1 MDQTRGRRFGSG
13 NARAPIAPRSSKF
26 IKPRFSGVGTS
37 SAAMEAARMT
47 LEVREILAPFLA
59 NCDATT
65 GFWICTDVNMM
76 LK

>member
-1 MDQTRGRRFGSG
+1 
-13 NARAPIAPRSSKF
+13 
-26 IKPRFSGVGTS
+26 
-37 SAAMEAARMT
+37 MEAARMT